1 MFNKFDFNI
10 CNSNTPSFFKRCISC
25 CRFINHMKSTHI
37 ASLRVIAER
46 NRFNYKD
53 EIPQNE
59 AFVLFLFSINK

>member
-10 CNSNTPSFFKRCISC
+10 SNSNTPSFFKDVFHVADSLI
-25 CRFINHMKSTHI
+25 MKSTHI